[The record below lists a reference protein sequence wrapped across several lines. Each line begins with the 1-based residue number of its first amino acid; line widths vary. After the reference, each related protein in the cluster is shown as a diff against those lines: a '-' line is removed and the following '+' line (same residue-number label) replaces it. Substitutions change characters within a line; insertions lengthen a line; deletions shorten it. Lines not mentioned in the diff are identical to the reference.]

1 MNTRSIRFRLV
12 VWHAGL
18 LTAIFVILACFIY
31 VAVKF
36 QMERNLAENQS
47 RRARQIATS
56 LVAQMGQTS
65 ERFVREEIQAR
76 FAPEVNSRFVRVL
89 RPDGSV
95 LYVSGNPNDQS
106 FDVTGLPLPSTPITK
121 SASQKE
127 ELPRSKQ
134 LMVSTVPVSGPAG
147 NYLVQAG
154 SPLEPLQSF
163 LNQLLVWMA
172 IGLVVL
178 VAISVIGGHWLVRR
192 ALAPVQKAC
201 RSAEQITLQNLSQ
214 RLSALST
221 GDELEQL
228 TTALNLMIARLE
240 DAFLHNRRF
249 MADASHEMRTP
260 LTIVRGELEAL
271 VRSPKAGKEIKDSM
285 GSALEEVERLARI
298 VENMFAIARLD
309 AGEAQPK
316 WTKFD
321 FSKLAGGT
329 AEQMLQ
335 LAEDKGISITCHA
348 AEPVAVEG
356 DRSRLKQVVVN
367 LLDNAI
373 KYTPKGGAIR
383 LNVRETESKAV
394 LEVEDTGIGIPYDEQ
409 AHIFERF
416 YRVDKTRSREMGG
429 AGLGLSIVKSIC
441 TAHGGTVEVES
452 NERRGSRFR
461 VELPKASETDEE
473 TKE

>member
-1 MNTRSIRFRLV
+1 VNTRSIRFRLV

-18 LTAIFVILACFIY
+18 MTAIFLLLACFVY

-36 QMERNLAENQS
+36 QMEGNLAENQF
-47 RRARQIATS
+47 RRARQIAFS
-56 LVAQMGQTS
+56 LVAEMAKKNET
-65 ERFVREEIQAR
+65 FVREEIQAR
-76 FAPEVNSRFVRVL
+76 YAPEVNSRFLRVL

-95 LYVSGNPNDQS
+95 LYSSGNPVDQS
-106 FDVTGLPLPSTPITK
+106 FEITSLPLPATPISEPMT
-121 SASQKE
+121 QKAA
-127 ELPRSKQ
+127 LPRSKE
-134 LMVSTVPVSGPAG
+134 LLLATVPVAGRGG

-154 SPLEPLQSF
+154 APLEPLKRF

-172 IGLVVL
+172 AGLVVVVSIAVL
-178 VAISVIGGHWLVRR
+178 GGYWLVGQ

-201 RSAEQITLQNLSQ
+201 RSAEQISLQNLSQ
-214 RLSALST
+214 RLTALST

-260 LTIVRGELEAL
+260 LTVVRGELEAL
-271 VRSPKAGKEIKDSM
+271 VRNPKAGKEIKDSM

-298 VENMFAIARLD
+298 VDNMFAIARLD
-309 AGEAQPK
+309 AGEMQPK
-316 WTKFD
+316 WRRFD
-321 FSKLAGGT
+321 LSQLAGST

-348 AEPVAVEG
+348 ANVVPVEG

-373 KYTPKGGAIR
+373 KYTPSGGAIR
-383 LNVRETESKAV
+383 LIVRDTETKAV
-394 LEVEDTGIGIPYDEQ
+394 LEVEDNGIGIPYDEQ

-441 TAHGGTVEVES
+441 TAHGGTVGVES
-452 NERRGSRFR
+452 SERRGSRFR
-461 VELPKASETDEE
+461 VELPRASDLDNE